1 MNGTPEQL
9 TGWSAAEAD
18 RQPLATILHILPE
31 PNTTSVTAEIERV
44 MGGEQRS
51 GAAAGVLMQRRD
63 GSATPIHER
72 ASPIRDQYGDVTG
85 LVFVLRDI
93 TQERAFATQLHHQAT
108 HDALTG
114 LANRREF
121 EHHLQ
126 RSIDDRQRTGGEH
139 ALLFLDL
146 DQFKVVNDTC

>member
-31 PNTTSVTAEIERV
+31 PNTTSVTAEIERE

-51 GAAAGVLMQRRD
+51 GAAPGVLMQRRD
-63 GSATPIHER
+63 GSATTIEER

-85 LVFVLRDI
+85 LVLVLRDI
-93 TQERAFATQLHHQAT
+93 RQERAFATQLHHQAT

-114 LANRREF
+114 LTNRREF
-121 EHHLQ
+121 EHQ
-126 RSIDDRQRTGGEH
+126 
-139 ALLFLDL
+139 LLLAIEDKKASGNRL
-146 DQFKVVNDTC
+146 C